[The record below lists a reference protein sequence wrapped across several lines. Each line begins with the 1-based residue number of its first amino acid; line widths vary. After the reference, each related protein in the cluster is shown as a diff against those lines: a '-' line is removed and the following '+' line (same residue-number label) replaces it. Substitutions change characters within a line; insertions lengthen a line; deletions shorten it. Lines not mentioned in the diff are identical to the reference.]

1 MATTY
6 EPIATTT
13 LGGAAANVTFSSISG
28 TFTDL
33 VLVINAATD
42 GAHAFLNV
50 QLNSDTGTNYSYTE
64 LLGNGT
70 TAISGRSSN
79 ANQMFNANL
88 ALQQT
93 TISYN
98 ATMHVLNYS
107 NTTTYKTI
115 LLRANNTGSDYPG
128 AQAQVGLW
136 RNTAAITSIKLFSS
150 RGGTSYNFSSGST
163 FTLYGIKAA

>member
-1 MATTY
+1 MAQTY
-6 EPIATTT
+6 TPLASTT
-13 LGGAAANVTFSSISG
+13 LTSAQSSVTFSSISSAY
-28 TFTDL
+28 TDL

-98 ATMHVLNYS
+98 ATMHLLNYS
-107 NTTTYKTI
+107 NTAIFKTS

-150 RGGTSYNFSSGST
+150 RGATSYNFSSGST
-163 FTLYGIKAA
+163 FTLYGILKA